1 MVFGSESYRKTWFHG
16 LNSIQNTGIGNKTLS
31 ETVYREYII
40 GWTDDSNPR
49 RIQINTTFQLNR
61 HPLWIPEQFTEGY
74 EEPDTEHTAASR
86 TRPQR
91 YPYKQPI
98 QYLRYAENISDP
110 YCRNGKMS

>member
-16 LNSIQNTGIGNKTLS
+16 LNSIRNTGIGNKTLS
-31 ETVYREYII
+31 ETVYRKHII
-40 GWTDDSNPR
+40 GRTGASNPR
-49 RIQINTTFQLNR
+49 RIRINTPFHINGQ
-61 HPLWIPEQFTEGY
+61 PMWIPEQFTEGY

-98 QYLRYAENISDP
+98 QHLRYAENISDP